1 MGRSSG
7 RNSSGRG
14 GQAGRGRGRS
24 NRSNDKQSGS
34 STKKKNLSDHIY
46 YVGSAKQASDYVTIT
61 SYLINY
67 IRRTYTKGEDV
78 ANALEMLEEI
88 DFQPLAPVLKA
99 STNSDKTIMDRENCQ
114 FDKEFEVECME
125 YN

>member
-1 MGRSSG
+1 M
-7 RNSSGRG
+7 
-14 GQAGRGRGRS
+14 
-24 NRSNDKQSGS
+24 
-34 STKKKNLSDHIY
+34 
-46 YVGSAKQASDYVTIT
+46 GSAKQASDYVTVM

-67 IRRTYTKGEDV
+67 IRRTYTKGEDI

-99 STNSDKTIMDRENCQ
+99 STNSDPTILARENRQ
-114 FDKEFEVECME
+114 FDKEFKVECAE